1 MRMKRYSTHPGGQHQ
16 TIAAGVFNRVANL
29 QLQYRE
35 YTFEPT
41 FTPHELLNFCRSPKV
56 DKSLPGPV
64 AWRMMFG
71 SELLSA
77 SSMTATTDFTETF
90 SGNPRSDRSSGVAW
104 RRGFSLVLMVN
115 TLGLNGDLY
124 MNLEKRLLSVNEVAS
139 SLGIGP
145 TTVRY
150 HLQARHWPGV
160 RFGKRGVW
168 RIPAEVL
175 FALQNGID
183 PKRLRKDAES
193 LLGLDSR

>member
-1 MRMKRYSTHPGGQHQ
+1 
-16 TIAAGVFNRVANL
+16 VANDVRL
-29 QLQYRE
+29 GTAVSIVNDCNNRLYRDFFRQSE
-35 YTFEPT
+35 IGSFE
-41 FTPHELLNFCRSPKV
+41 
-56 DKSLPGPV
+56 
-64 AWRMMFG
+64 WR
-71 SELLSA
+71 
-77 SSMTATTDFTETF
+77 
-90 SGNPRSDRSSGVAW
+90 GVAW

-193 LLGLDSR
+193 MLGLDSR